1 MLILILHIEAW
12 ESGGEVQL
20 LRFLGQVAPF
30 LQDENY
36 MFVQKQKQKLPLWF
50 IWVSQVALVVKNLP
64 INAGDKRD
72 TGLILRLERS
82 PGGGH
87 GDPLQYS
94 CLDDSCGQRNQVGY
108 SPQGLLL
115 LLLSCFSHVRLRAT
129 PQTAAYQAPPSL
141 GFSRQEQ
148 WSGLPFPSPRHESEK

>member
-1 MLILILHIEAW
+1 MLILILHTEAW

-50 IWVSQVALVVKNLP
+50 IWASQVAGVVS
-64 INAGDKRD
+64 AGDKTG

-87 GDPLQYS
+87 GDPLQYC
-94 CLDDSCGQRNQVGY
+94 CLENSCGTEELGGLQSIGSQSQTRLKGLSMHACAGLFIHSNIQFLIQQIIERFICVGAVQVLET
-108 SPQGLLL
+108 QG
-115 LLLSCFSHVRLRAT
+115 
-129 PQTAAYQAPPSL
+129 
-141 GFSRQEQ
+141 
-148 WSGLPFPSPRHESEK
+148 